1 MPKSPHRVSSW
12 VNMMNTSFL
21 HPCLHRM
28 FSDRGGNFGIMT
40 AIMIPVLFGAA
51 GMAIQVGD
59 MLLSKQQLQE
69 AADSAALAT
78 ATALANGTI
87 QTSEAEA
94 FARNFVAGQMAN
106 YLQSGTDIKSRTAV
120 NVQATTSGKSTS
132 YQVTVSPSYDLTV
145 NPLMQAVGFK
155 TQHLSTSGTTVG
167 GHSQTQGSISM
178 FLALDKS
185 GSMGENTAT
194 VNVDD
199 PTETY
204 TYDCNLHYNSK
215 KDKWVYDK
223 CTGSRTNYYTK
234 IEALKLAA
242 GNLFGQLNSADPNA
256 EYVRTGA
263 VSYDINQYPASSL
276 AWGTV
281 GVSSY
286 VNALQ
291 ANGGTNSSGAMATAS
306 LSLTAKNAAG
316 NDAEDAIHKQKT
328 GQIPKKYIV
337 FMTDGDNN
345 NDSSG
350 GRSYDTLTKTTC
362 DNTKSKGIEIYTI
375 AFMAPAGGQALLDY
389 CASDDSH
396 YFQAEKM
403 EDLLAAF
410 KAIGAQASAQVTRLT
425 N

>member
-1 MPKSPHRVSSW
+1 MS
-12 VNMMNTSFL
+12 TSFL
-21 HPCLHRM
+21 QTPCLRRM
-28 FSDRGGNFGIMT
+28 LGDRGGNFGIMT
-40 AIMIPVLFGAA
+40 AILLPVLFGAA

-59 MLLSKQQLQE
+59 ILLSKQQLQE

-87 QTSEAEA
+87 QTSQAEA
-94 FARNFVAGQMAN
+94 FARDFVAGQMAN
-106 YLQSGTDIKSRTAV
+106 YMQSSVDIKSTTGVDVR
-120 NVQATTSGKSTS
+120 ATTSGKSTS
-132 YQVTVSPSYDLTV
+132 YQVTVSPSYDLAV
-145 NPLMQAVGFK
+145 NPLMQAVGFS
-155 TQHLSTSGTTVG
+155 TQHLSTSGTTVS

-178 FLALDKS
+178 YLALDKS
-185 GSMGENTAT
+185 GSMGDPTAT
-194 VNVDD
+194 VNADD
-199 PTETY
+199 PTESF

-215 KDKWVYDK
+215 NNKWVYDK

-263 VSYDINQYPASSL
+263 VSYDIVEYPASSL

-291 ANGGTNSSGAMATAS
+291 ANGGTNSSGAMNTAYS
-306 LSLTAKNAAG
+306 SLTAKNAAG
-316 NDAEDAIHKQKT
+316 NDAEDAAHKQKT
-328 GQIPKKYIV
+328 GQVPKKYIV

-345 NDSSG
+345 NDSSN

-362 DNTKSKGIEIYTI
+362 DTAKSKGIEIYTI
-375 AFMAPAGGQALLDY
+375 AFMAPSGGQALLHY
-389 CASDDSH
+389 CASDDAH

-410 KAIGAQASAQVTRLT
+410 KAIGAKASAQLTRLT

>member
-1 MPKSPHRVSSW
+1 MS
-12 VNMMNTSFL
+12 TSIL
-21 HPCLHRM
+21 LPCLRRM

-40 AIMIPVLFGAA
+40 AVLTPVLLGAA
-51 GMAIQVGD
+51 GMAVHVGD

-87 QTSEAEA
+87 QSSQAEA

-106 YLQSGTDIKSRTAV
+106 YLQSGVDIKSATGV
-120 NVQATTSGKSTS
+120 SVQTNTSGNSTS

-145 NPLMQAVGFK
+145 NPLMQAVGFT

-185 GSMGENTAT
+185 GSMGEPTTT
-194 VNVDD
+194 VT
-199 PTETY
+199 TESY
-204 TYDCNLHYNSK
+204 TYKCNPHLNNK
-215 KDKWVYDK
+215 GKTVYDT
-223 CTGSRTNYYTK
+223 CTGTRTRYYTK

-242 GNLFGQLNSADPNA
+242 GNLFAQLNSADPNA

-263 VSYDINQYPASSL
+263 VSYDIIEYPASSL
-276 AWGTV
+276 AWGIT
-281 GVSSY
+281 GVTSY

-291 ANGGTNSSGAMATAS
+291 ANGGTNSSGAMNTAYTS
-306 LSLTAKNAAG
+306 LVAKNAAG
-316 NDAEDAIHKQKT
+316 NDAEDSAHKLKT

-350 GRSYDTLTKTTC
+350 GRSYDTLTKATC
-362 DNTKSKGIEIYTI
+362 DTAKSKGIEIYTI
-375 AFMAPAGGQALLDY
+375 AFMAPPGGQALLQY
-389 CASDDSH
+389 CASDGSH

-410 KAIGAQASAQVTRLT
+410 KAIGAKASAQVTRLT

>member
-1 MPKSPHRVSSW
+1 
-12 VNMMNTSFL
+12 MNTSFL

-87 QTSEAEA
+87 QTSQAET

-106 YLQSGTDIKSRTAV
+106 YLQNGTDIKSATAV

-132 YQVTVSPSYDLTV
+132 YQVTVTPSYDLTA

-185 GSMGENTAT
+185 GSMGYPTTT
-194 VNVDD
+194 VT
-199 PTETY
+199 TESY
-204 TYDCNLHYNSK
+204 TYKCNPHLNK
-215 KDKWVYDK
+215 NGKTVYDT
-223 CTGSRTNYYTK
+223 CTGTRTRYYTK

-242 GNLFGQLNSADPNA
+242 GNLFDQLNSADPNA

-263 VSYDINQYPASSL
+263 VSYDIVEYPASSL
-276 AWGTV
+276 AWGTAA
-281 GVSSY
+281 VSSY
-286 VNALQ
+286 VSALQ
-291 ANGGTNSSGAMATAS
+291 DDGGTNSSGAMNTAYS
-306 LSLTAKNAAG
+306 ALTAKNAAG
-316 NDAEDAIHKQKT
+316 NDAEDAGHQQKT
-328 GQIPKKYIV
+328 GQVPKKYIV

-350 GRSYDTLTKTTC
+350 GRSYDTATKKTC
-362 DNTKSKGIEIYTI
+362 DDAKLKGIEIYTI
-375 AFMAPAGGQALLDY
+375 AFMAPEGGQALLHY

-396 YFQAEKM
+396 YFQPEKM

-410 KAIGAQASAQVTRLT
+410 KAIGAKASAQVTRLT

>member
-1 MPKSPHRVSSW
+1 
-12 VNMMNTSFL
+12 MMSTSFL
-21 HPCLHRM
+21 HPCLRRM
-28 FSDRGGNFGIMT
+28 LSDRGGNFGMMT
-40 AIMIPVLFGAA
+40 AILLPVLFGAA

-87 QTSEAEA
+87 QTSQAEA
-94 FARNFVAGQMAN
+94 FAQNFVAGQMAN
-106 YLQSGTDIKSRTAV
+106 YLQSGTDIKNTTSV
-120 NVQATTSGKSTS
+120 SVQTTTSGKSTS

-145 NPLMQAVGFK
+145 NPLMQAVGFS
-155 TQHLSTSGTTVG
+155 TQHLATSGTTVG

-178 FLALDKS
+178 YLALDKS
-185 GSMGENTAT
+185 GSMGEPTAT
-194 VNVDD
+194 VNADD
-199 PTETY
+199 PTESF
-204 TYDCNLHYNSK
+204 TYDCNGHYNK
-215 KDKWVYDK
+215 KDKWVYDT

-234 IEALKLAA
+234 LEALKIAA
-242 GNLFGQLNSADPNA
+242 GNLFGQITNADPNA
-256 EYVRTGA
+256 EYARTGA
-263 VSYDINQYPASSL
+263 VSYDINQYPPSSL
-276 AWGTV
+276 AWGTA

-291 ANGGTNSSGAMATAS
+291 SGGGTNSSGAVNTAYT
-306 LSLTAKNAAG
+306 SLTAKNAAG
-316 NDAEDAIHKQKT
+316 NDAEDAAHKQKS
-328 GQIPKKYIV
+328 GQVPKKYIV

-350 GRSYDTLTKTTC
+350 GRSYDTATKKTC
-362 DNTKSKGIEIYTI
+362 DDAKSKGIEIYTI
-375 AFMAPAGGQALLDY
+375 AFMAPAGGQALLHY
-389 CASDDSH
+389 CASDDAH

-410 KAIGAQASAQVTRLT
+410 KAIGAKASAQLTRLT

>member
-1 MPKSPHRVSSW
+1 
-12 VNMMNTSFL
+12 MNTSFL

>member
-1 MPKSPHRVSSW
+1 MS
-12 VNMMNTSFL
+12 TSFL
-21 HPCLHRM
+21 HPCLRRM

-40 AIMIPVLFGAA
+40 AILAPVLLGAA

-59 MLLSKQQLQE
+59 MLISKQQLQE

-87 QTSEAEA
+87 QTSQAEA

-106 YLQSGTDIKSRTAV
+106 YLQSGVDIKSATGV
-120 NVQATTSGKSTS
+120 TVQTSTSGNSTS
-132 YQVTVSPSYDLTV
+132 YQVTVSPAYDLTV
-145 NPLMQAVGFK
+145 NPLMQAVGFT

-178 FLALDKS
+178 YLALDKS
-185 GSMGENTAT
+185 GSMGDDTAT
-194 VNVDD
+194 VNEEY
-199 PTETY
+199 PTESY
-204 TYDCNLHYNSK
+204 TYACNPHYNK
-215 KDKWVYDK
+215 KGKEVWDT
-223 CTGSRTNYYTK
+223 CTASRANYYTK
-234 IEALKLAA
+234 IEALKMAA
-242 GNLFGQLNSADPNA
+242 GNLFAQLSSADPNA
-256 EYVRTGA
+256 QYVRTGA
-263 VSYDINQYPASSL
+263 VSYDIVQYTPSAL

-291 ANGGTNSSGAMATAS
+291 AGGGTNSSGAMSTAYS
-306 LSLTAKNAAG
+306 SLTAKNAAG
-316 NDAEDAIHKQKT
+316 NDAEDSAHKLKT
-328 GQIPKKYIV
+328 GQTPKKYIV

-345 NDSSG
+345 DDSSG
-350 GRSYDTLTKTTC
+350 GRSYDTLTKATC
-362 DNTKSKGIEIYTI
+362 DTAKSKGIEIYTI
-375 AFMAPAGGQALLDY
+375 AFMAPAGGQALLHY

-410 KAIGAQASAQVTRLT
+410 KAIGAKASSQLTRLT

>member
-1 MPKSPHRVSSW
+1 MS
-12 VNMMNTSFL
+12 TSIL
-21 HPCLHRM
+21 HPCLRRM

-40 AIMIPVLFGAA
+40 AILAPVLLGAA

-87 QTSEAEA
+87 QTSGAEA

-106 YLQSGTDIKSRTAV
+106 YLQSGADIKSTTSV
-120 NVQATTSGKSTS
+120 NVQTTTSGKSTS

-145 NPLMQAVGFK
+145 NPLMQAVGFS
-155 TQHLSTSGTTVG
+155 TQHLSASGTTVG

-178 FLALDKS
+178 YLALDKS
-185 GSMGENTAT
+185 GSMGEDTAT
-194 VNVDD
+194 VNEED
-199 PTETY
+199 PTESY
-204 TYDCNLHYNSK
+204 TYDCNPHLNKHGK
-215 KDKWVYDK
+215 TIYDT

-234 IEALKLAA
+234 IEALKIAA
-242 GNLFGQLNSADPNA
+242 GNLFGQLSSADPNA
-256 EYVRTGA
+256 QYVRTGA
-263 VSYDINQYPASSL
+263 VSYDIVQYTPSSL
-276 AWGTV
+276 AWGTA

-291 ANGGTNSSGAMATAS
+291 SGGGTNSSGAMSTAYS
-306 LSLTAKNAAG
+306 SLTAKNAAG
-316 NDAEDAIHKQKT
+316 NDAEDAAHKLKT

-350 GRSYDTLTKTTC
+350 GRSYDTLTKATC
-362 DNTKSKGIEIYTI
+362 DTAKSKGIEIYTI
-375 AFMAPAGGQALLDY
+375 AFMAPAGGQTLLHY

-410 KAIGAQASAQVTRLT
+410 KAIGAKASAQLTRLT

>member
-1 MPKSPHRVSSW
+1 MS
-12 VNMMNTSFL
+12 TSFL
-21 HPCLHRM
+21 HPCLRRM
-28 FSDRGGNFGIMT
+28 LGDRGGNFGIMT
-40 AIMIPVLFGAA
+40 AIVLPVLFGAA

-59 MLLSKQQLQE
+59 ILLSKQQLQE

-78 ATALANGTI
+78 ATALANGKI
-87 QTSEAEA
+87 QTSQAEA
-94 FARNFVAGQMAN
+94 FARDFVAGQMAN
-106 YLQSGTDIKSRTAV
+106 YLQSGADIKSTTAV

-145 NPLMQAVGFK
+145 NPLMQAVGFT

-178 FLALDKS
+178 YLALDKS

-194 VNVDD
+194 VNVAS
-199 PTETY
+199 PTEPY
-204 TYDCNLHYNSK
+204 TYDCNPHLNGNGTK
-215 KDKWVYDK
+215 VVYDK

-263 VSYDINQYPASSL
+263 VSYDIVQYPASSL
-276 AWGTV
+276 AWGTA

-291 ANGGTNSSGAMATAS
+291 ANGGTNSSGAMATAYS
-306 LSLTAKNAAG
+306 SLTAKNAAG
-316 NDAEDAIHKQKT
+316 NDAEDAAHQQKT
-328 GQIPKKYIV
+328 GQAPKKYIL

-350 GRSYDTLTKTTC
+350 GRSYDTATKKTC
-362 DNTKSKGIEIYTI
+362 DDAKSKGIEIYTI
-375 AFMAPAGGQALLDY
+375 AFMAPAGGQALLHY

-396 YFQAEKM
+396 YFQPEKM

-410 KAIGAQASAQVTRLT
+410 KAIGAKASAQVTRLT

>member
-1 MPKSPHRVSSW
+1 MR
-12 VNMMNTSFL
+12 TSFMR
-21 HPCLHRM
+21 PCLRRM
-28 FSDRGGNFGIMT
+28 FSDRGGNFGIIT
-40 AIMIPVLFGAA
+40 AIMAPVLLGAA

-87 QTSEAEA
+87 QTSEAGA

-106 YLQSGTDIKSRTAV
+106 YLQDDVDIKSATGV
-120 NVQATTSGKSTS
+120 TVQTSTSGNSTS

-145 NPLMQAVGFK
+145 NPLMQAVGFS
-155 TQHLSTSGTTVG
+155 TQRLSTSGTTVG
-167 GHSQTQGSISM
+167 GHSQSQGSISM

-185 GSMGENTAT
+185 GSMGEDTAT
-194 VNVDD
+194 VNKDK
-199 PTETY
+199 PTESY
-204 TYDCNLHYNSK
+204 SYSCNPHYNK
-215 KDKWVYDK
+215 NGKLVYDT
-223 CTGSRTNYYTK
+223 CTGTRTNYYTK
-234 IEALKLAA
+234 IQALKIAA

-256 EYVRTGA
+256 QYVRTGA
-263 VSYDINQYPASSL
+263 VSYDIVQYSPSSL
-276 AWGTV
+276 AWGTA
-281 GVSSY
+281 GVTSY

-291 ANGGTNSSGAMATAS
+291 ANGGTNSSGAMNTAYT
-306 LSLTAKNAAG
+306 SLTAKNAAG
-316 NDAEDAIHKQKT
+316 NDAEDSAHKLKT

-350 GRSYDTLTKTTC
+350 GRSYDTLTKATC
-362 DNTKSKGIEIYTI
+362 DTAKSKGLEIYTI
-375 AFMAPAGGQALLDY
+375 AFMAPPGGQALLQY
-389 CASDDSH
+389 CASDAAH
-396 YFQAEKM
+396 YFQAEQM

-410 KAIGAQASAQVTRLT
+410 KAIGAKASAQVTRLT

>member
-1 MPKSPHRVSSW
+1 
-12 VNMMNTSFL
+12 MMSTSFL
-21 HPCLHRM
+21 HPCLRRM

-40 AIMIPVLFGAA
+40 AILAPVLLGAA

-59 MLLSKQQLQE
+59 MLISKQQLQE

-87 QTSEAEA
+87 QTSQAEA

-106 YLQSGTDIKSRTAV
+106 YLQSGVDIKSATGV
-120 NVQATTSGKSTS
+120 TVQTSTSGNSTS
-132 YQVTVSPSYDLTV
+132 YQVTVSPAYDLTV
-145 NPLMQAVGFK
+145 NPLMQAVGFT

-178 FLALDKS
+178 YLALDKS
-185 GSMGENTAT
+185 GSMGDDTAT
-194 VNVDD
+194 ANEEY
-199 PTETY
+199 PTESY
-204 TYDCNLHYNSK
+204 TYACNPHYNK
-215 KDKWVYDK
+215 KGKEVWDT
-223 CTGSRTNYYTK
+223 CTASRANYYTK
-234 IEALKLAA
+234 IEALKMAA
-242 GNLFGQLNSADPNA
+242 GNLFAQLSSADPNA
-256 EYVRTGA
+256 QYVRTGA
-263 VSYDINQYPASSL
+263 VSYDIVQYTPSAL

-291 ANGGTNSSGAMATAS
+291 AGGGTNSSGAMSTAYS
-306 LSLTAKNAAG
+306 SLTAKNAAG
-316 NDAEDAIHKQKT
+316 NDAEDSAHKLKT
-328 GQIPKKYIV
+328 GQTPKKYIV

-345 NDSSG
+345 DDSSG
-350 GRSYDTLTKTTC
+350 GRSYDTLTKATC
-362 DNTKSKGIEIYTI
+362 DTAKSKGIEIYTI
-375 AFMAPAGGQALLDY
+375 AFMAPEGGQALLHY

-410 KAIGAQASAQVTRLT
+410 KAIGAKASSQLTRLT

>member
-1 MPKSPHRVSSW
+1 MSTFS
-12 VNMMNTSFL
+12 L
-21 HPCLHRM
+21 HPCLRRM
-28 FSDRGGNFGIMT
+28 LSDRGGNFGIMT
-40 AIMIPVLFGAA
+40 AILAPVLLGAA

-59 MLLSKQQLQE
+59 MLISKQQLQE

-87 QTSEAEA
+87 QTSQAEA

-106 YLQSGTDIKSRTAV
+106 YLQSGVDIKS
-120 NVQATTSGKSTS
+120 ATGVSVHTNTSGNSTS

-145 NPLMQAVGFK
+145 NPLMQAVGFT

-185 GSMGENTAT
+185 GSMGEDTAT
-194 VNVDD
+194 VNEEY
-199 PTETY
+199 PTESY
-204 TYDCNLHYNSK
+204 TYACNPHYNRK
-215 KDKWVYDK
+215 GKEVWDT

-234 IEALKLAA
+234 IEALKMAA
-242 GNLFGQLNSADPNA
+242 GNLFGQLSSADPNA
-256 EYVRTGA
+256 QYVRTGA
-263 VSYDINQYPASSL
+263 VSYDIVQYTPSAL
-276 AWGTV
+276 AWGTS

-291 ANGGTNSSGAMATAS
+291 ANGGTNSSGAMSTAYT
-306 LSLTAKNAAG
+306 SLTAKNAAG
-316 NDAEDAIHKQKT
+316 NDAEDAAHKLKT
-328 GQIPKKYIV
+328 GQTPQKYIV

-345 NDSSG
+345 DDSSG
-350 GRSYDTLTKTTC
+350 GRSYDTLTKATC
-362 DNTKSKGIEIYTI
+362 DTAKSKGIEIYTI
-375 AFMAPAGGQALLDY
+375 AFMAPEGGQALLHY

-410 KAIGAQASAQVTRLT
+410 KAIGAKASSQLTRLT

>member
-1 MPKSPHRVSSW
+1 MS
-12 VNMMNTSFL
+12 TSFL
-21 HPCLHRM
+21 RPCLRRM

-40 AIMIPVLFGAA
+40 AVLAPVLLGAA
-51 GMAIQVGD
+51 GMAVHVGD

-87 QTSEAEA
+87 QSSQAEA
-94 FARNFVAGQMAN
+94 FARNFVVGQMAN
-106 YLQSGTDIKSRTAV
+106 YLQSGVDIKSATGV
-120 NVQATTSGKSTS
+120 SVQTNTSGNSTS

-194 VNVDD
+194 VNEDD
-199 PTETY
+199 PTETF

-215 KDKWVYDK
+215 NNKWVYDK

-234 IEALKLAA
+234 IEALKIAA
-242 GNLFGQLNSADPNA
+242 SNLFSQLNSADPNA
-256 EYVRTGA
+256 QYVRTGA
-263 VSYDINQYPASSL
+263 VSYDIVQYTPSNL
-276 AWGTV
+276 AWGIT
-281 GVSSY
+281 GVTSY

-291 ANGGTNSSGAMATAS
+291 ANGGTNSSGAMNTAYTS
-306 LSLTAKNAAG
+306 LIAKNAAG
-316 NDAEDAIHKQKT
+316 NDAEDSAHKLKT

-350 GRSYDTLTKTTC
+350 GRSYDTLTKATC
-362 DNTKSKGIEIYTI
+362 DTAKSKGIEIYTI
-375 AFMAPAGGQALLDY
+375 AFMAPSGGQALLQY
-389 CASDDSH
+389 CASDGSH

-410 KAIGAQASAQVTRLT
+410 KAIGAKASAQVTRLT

>member
-1 MPKSPHRVSSW
+1 
-12 VNMMNTSFL
+12 
-21 HPCLHRM
+21 
-28 FSDRGGNFGIMT
+28 MT
-40 AIMIPVLFGAA
+40 AVLTPVLLGAA
-51 GMAIQVGD
+51 GMAVHVGD

-87 QTSEAEA
+87 QSSQAEA

-106 YLQSGTDIKSRTAV
+106 YLQSGVDIKSATGV
-120 NVQATTSGKSTS
+120 SVQTNTSGNSTS

-145 NPLMQAVGFK
+145 NPLMQAVGFT

-185 GSMGENTAT
+185 GSMGEPTTT
-194 VNVDD
+194 VT
-199 PTETY
+199 TESY
-204 TYDCNLHYNSK
+204 TYKCNPHLNNK
-215 KDKWVYDK
+215 GKTVYDT
-223 CTGSRTNYYTK
+223 CTGTRTRYYTK

-242 GNLFGQLNSADPNA
+242 GNLFAQLNSADPNA

-263 VSYDINQYPASSL
+263 VSYDIIEYPASSL
-276 AWGTV
+276 AWGIT
-281 GVSSY
+281 GVTSY

-291 ANGGTNSSGAMATAS
+291 ANGGTNSSGAMNTAYTS
-306 LSLTAKNAAG
+306 LVAKNAAG
-316 NDAEDAIHKQKT
+316 NDAEDSAHKLKT

-350 GRSYDTLTKTTC
+350 GRSYDTLTKATC
-362 DNTKSKGIEIYTI
+362 DTAKSKGIEIYTI
-375 AFMAPAGGQALLDY
+375 AFMAPPGGQALLQY
-389 CASDDSH
+389 CASDGSH

-410 KAIGAQASAQVTRLT
+410 KAIGAKASAQVTRLT

>member
-1 MPKSPHRVSSW
+1 MS
-12 VNMMNTSFL
+12 TSFL
-21 HPCLHRM
+21 HPCLRRM

-40 AIMIPVLFGAA
+40 AILAPVLLGAA

-59 MLLSKQQLQE
+59 MLISKQQLQE

-87 QTSEAEA
+87 QTSQAEA

-106 YLQSGTDIKSRTAV
+106 YLQSGVDIKSATGV
-120 NVQATTSGKSTS
+120 TVQTSTSGNSTS
-132 YQVTVSPSYDLTV
+132 YQVTVSPAYDLTV
-145 NPLMQAVGFK
+145 NPLMQAVGFT

-178 FLALDKS
+178 YLALDKS
-185 GSMGENTAT
+185 GSMGDDTAT
-194 VNVDD
+194 ANEEY
-199 PTETY
+199 PTESY
-204 TYDCNLHYNSK
+204 TYACNPHYNK
-215 KDKWVYDK
+215 KGKEVWDT
-223 CTGSRTNYYTK
+223 CTASRANYYTK
-234 IEALKLAA
+234 IEALKMAA
-242 GNLFGQLNSADPNA
+242 GNLFAQLSSADPNA
-256 EYVRTGA
+256 QYVRTGA
-263 VSYDINQYPASSL
+263 VSYDIVQYTPSAL

-291 ANGGTNSSGAMATAS
+291 AGGGTNSSGAMSTAYS
-306 LSLTAKNAAG
+306 SLTAKNAAG
-316 NDAEDAIHKQKT
+316 NDAEDSAHKLKT
-328 GQIPKKYIV
+328 GQTPKKYIV

-345 NDSSG
+345 DDSSG
-350 GRSYDTLTKTTC
+350 GRSYDTLTKATC
-362 DNTKSKGIEIYTI
+362 DTAKSKGIEIYTI
-375 AFMAPAGGQALLDY
+375 AFMAPEGGQALLHY

-410 KAIGAQASAQVTRLT
+410 KAIGAKASSQLTRLT

>member
-1 MPKSPHRVSSW
+1 MS
-12 VNMMNTSFL
+12 TSIL
-21 HPCLHRM
+21 HPCLRRM

-40 AIMIPVLFGAA
+40 AILAPVLLGAA

-87 QTSEAEA
+87 QTSGAEA

-106 YLQSGTDIKSRTAV
+106 YLQSGADIKSTTSV
-120 NVQATTSGKSTS
+120 NVQTTTSGKSTS

-145 NPLMQAVGFK
+145 NPLMQAVGFS
-155 TQHLSTSGTTVG
+155 TQHLSASGTTVG

-178 FLALDKS
+178 YLALDKS
-185 GSMGENTAT
+185 GSMGEDTAT
-194 VNVDD
+194 VNEED
-199 PTETY
+199 PTESY
-204 TYDCNLHYNSK
+204 TYDCNPHLNKHGK
-215 KDKWVYDK
+215 TIHDT

-234 IEALKLAA
+234 IEALKIAA
-242 GNLFGQLNSADPNA
+242 GNLFGQLSSADPNA
-256 EYVRTGA
+256 QYVRTGA
-263 VSYDINQYPASSL
+263 VSYDIVQYTPSSL
-276 AWGTV
+276 AWGTA

-291 ANGGTNSSGAMATAS
+291 SGGGTNSSGAMSTAYS
-306 LSLTAKNAAG
+306 SLTAKNAAG
-316 NDAEDAIHKQKT
+316 NDAEDAAHKLKT

-350 GRSYDTLTKTTC
+350 GRSYDTLTKATC
-362 DNTKSKGIEIYTI
+362 DTAKSKGIEIYTI
-375 AFMAPAGGQALLDY
+375 AFMAPAGGQTLLHY

-410 KAIGAQASAQVTRLT
+410 KAIGAKASAQLTRLT